1 MNLEEA
7 FEIILNEA
15 ESVGLGESGDTQEK
29 ILMAVEVA
37 QVFYEEYGYQFS
49 NFSVDS
55 MGEDD
60 SNVISFSFARFLCGA
75 VGNILIYS
83 SRILGFVESLTTSQ
97 ACAAKSELAVAVLAA
112 ED

>member
-1 MNLEEA
+1 MNLGEA

-49 NFSVDS
+49 NFSVDND
-55 MGEDD
+55 E
-60 SNVISFSFARFLCGA
+60 
-75 VGNILIYS
+75 
-83 SRILGFVESLTTSQ
+83 
-97 ACAAKSELAVAVLAA
+97 
-112 ED
+112 